1 MEQSVETLCLV
12 SLCLLVGLEPQ
23 PSPCV
28 FVELN
33 STAPPPPHTHN
44 TQRDKGEVILRR
56 SLVARATASS
66 YIMSCQ
72 SPLYPDHK

>member
-33 STAPPPPHTHN
+33 STAPPTHTH
-44 TQRDKGEVILRR
+44 TTPKETRER
-56 SLVARATASS
+56 
-66 YIMSCQ
+66 
-72 SPLYPDHK
+72 LY